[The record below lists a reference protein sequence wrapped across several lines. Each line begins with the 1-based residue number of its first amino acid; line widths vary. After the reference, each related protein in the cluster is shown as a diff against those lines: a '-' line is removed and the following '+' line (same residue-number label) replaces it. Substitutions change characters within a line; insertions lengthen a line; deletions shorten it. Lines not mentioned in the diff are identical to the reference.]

1 MNWRLKILSK
11 IILTRLPIAYRVW
24 KRMGMFQHGNMN
36 DAGYAEKVFNM
47 HFAHFAKSRPQGGFK
62 MLELGPGDSI
72 LSALY
77 GYLNGAGAVY
87 LMDVGRFASTNLSI
101 YKTAY
106 DKWCA
111 ENVMNRPEP
120 DFGSVNGF
128 LSSVNAQYFV
138 GGLKDFNKISTQSID
153 FIYSHSVLE
162 HVRVKHVDDLISE
175 LFRISKP
182 GAICSH
188 NIDYMDHLGGGQNNL
203 RFSDAIWE
211 SEFFAK
217 SGFYTNRIPAH
228 IMHQK
233 IQDAGFNIIQEQF
246 GIWASAAMENEDV
259 SIDLRDDYSRDLSAP
274 TSSIIL
280 SK

>member
-11 IILTRLPIAYRVW
+11 IILTRLPIPYRVW
-24 KRMGMFQHGNMN
+24 KRIGMFQHGNMN
-36 DAGYAEKVFNM
+36 DASYAEKVFNM
-47 HFAHFAKSRPQGGFK
+47 HFAHFAKSQPQGGFK

-111 ENVMNRPEP
+111 ENVTNRPEP
-120 DFGSVNGF
+120 DFSSFDRF
-128 LSSVNAQYFV
+128 LLSINAHYFF
-138 GGLKDFNKISTQSID
+138 GGLGDFNKISNHSID

-162 HVRVKHVDDLISE
+162 HVRIARFDNLISE

-182 GAICSH
+182 NAICSH

-203 RFSDAIWE
+203 RFSHAIWE
-211 SEFFAK
+211 SEFFAR

-228 IMHQK
+228 ILHQK
-233 IQDAGFNIIQEQF
+233 IRDAGFNVIQEQF
-246 GIWASAAMENEDV
+246 GLWRGKALPPGAVHAE
-259 SIDLRDDYSRDLSAP
+259 LRACYVQELSAP
-274 TSSIIL
+274 TSSIVVT
-280 SK
+280 K